1 MPERERQ
8 TPPLIQATESA
19 KRYAQEDIFKSG
31 SFLNSAKELGKKMG
45 SENNPEVIESAKNLL
60 KNGINMAAS
69 HIGMLPNFADPENRA
84 EIVEKLKEG
93 EVEGAWIDILTN
105 WNVHADPFG
114 IGVLKKCMEKDVEE
128 ILYKAKDAKDEQEKE
143 QIKFQADAIGQG
155 QNLLLRYYK
164 DQVGMTGSKI
174 LKMAA

>member
-19 KRYAQEDIFKSG
+19 KKYAQEGIFKSG

-45 SENNPEVIESAKNLL
+45 AENNPEVIENAKNLL

-69 HIGMLPNFADPENRA
+69 HIGMLPAFSNPENRA
-84 EIVEKLKEG
+84 EIVEKLKED
-93 EVEGAWIDILTN
+93 EVEGAWIDILNN

-128 ILYKAKDAKDEQEKE
+128 ILYKVSDAKDEQEKA
-143 QIKFQADAIGQG
+143 QIKLQANAIGQG
-155 QNLLLRYYK
+155 QNLLLNYYK
-164 DQVGMTGSKI
+164 SQLENSDSRI
-174 LKMAA
+174 AA